1 MISSRYN
8 CTDAIVIACRMVLLV
23 LTGLG
28 LSGCILIPTPT
39 VVGYSEITN
48 KTIESLE
55 PGKTT
60 RADVLLKLGEP
71 GERLENDRIFVYH
84 WTQEAGF
91 GMGTTA
97 LTNDHYLALEFGPD
111 RRLKRVKEFSGDWS
125 HPVTSP
131 SRSLDQWTSE
141 KAAYTQPVNP
151 ESPRDAKYRSK

>member
-8 CTDAIVIACRMVLLV
+8 CTDAIVMACRMVLLV
-23 LTGLG
+23 LTGAALG
-28 LSGCILIPTPT
+28 GCILIPTPS

-60 RADVLLKLGEP
+60 RADVLLILGEP

-84 WTQEAGF
+84 WKQVAGF
-91 GMGTTA
+91 GMIPTA
-97 LTNDHYLALEFGPD
+97 LGGSMTNDHYLALEFGSD
-111 RRLKRVKEFSGDWS
+111 NRLKQVKEISGDWV

-131 SRSLDQWTSE
+131 SHSLGQWASE
-141 KAAYTQPVNP
+141 KPG
-151 ESPRDAKYRSK
+151 SPH

>member
-8 CTDAIVIACRMVLLV
+8 CTDAIVMACRMVLLV
-23 LTGLG
+23 LTGVGLG
-28 LSGCILIPTPT
+28 GCILIPTPS
-39 VVGYSEITN
+39 VVGYSVITD

-84 WTQEAGF
+84 WEQVAGF
-91 GMGTTA
+91 GIGPTA

-111 RRLKRVKEFSGDWS
+111 KRLKRVKEFSGDWL
-125 HPVTSP
+125 HPLTSP
-131 SRSLDQWTSE
+131 SRSLGQWASE
-141 KAAYTQPVNP
+141 KPV
-151 ESPRDAKYRSK
+151 SLQ

>member
-8 CTDAIVIACRMVLLV
+8 YTNAIVMACRRVLLV
-23 LTGLG
+23 LTGVG
-28 LSGCILIPTPT
+28 LSGCILIPTPS

-84 WTQEAGF
+84 WTQVAGF
-91 GMGTTA
+91 GMLPTA
-97 LTNDHYLALEFGPD
+97 LGGTITNDHYLAFEFGSD
-111 RRLKRVKEFSGDWS
+111 NRLKRVKEFAGDWV
-125 HPVTSP
+125 HPVAKP
-131 SRSLDQWTSE
+131 SRSSGQWASE
-141 KAAYTQPVNP
+141 KPAG
-151 ESPRDAKYRSK
+151 SPH

>member
-8 CTDAIVIACRMVLLV
+8 CTDAIGMACRMVLLV
-23 LTGLG
+23 LTGVGLG
-28 LSGCILIPTPT
+28 GCILIPTPS
-39 VVGYSEITN
+39 VSGYSVITD

-84 WTQEAGF
+84 WEQIAGF
-91 GMGTTA
+91 GIVPNA

-111 RRLKRVKEFSGDWS
+111 KLLKRVEEFSGDWV
-125 HPVTSP
+125 HPITSP
-131 SRSLDQWTSE
+131 SRSLGQWTSE
-141 KAAYTQPVNP
+141 KVEYTHQ
-151 ESPRDAKYRSK
+151 